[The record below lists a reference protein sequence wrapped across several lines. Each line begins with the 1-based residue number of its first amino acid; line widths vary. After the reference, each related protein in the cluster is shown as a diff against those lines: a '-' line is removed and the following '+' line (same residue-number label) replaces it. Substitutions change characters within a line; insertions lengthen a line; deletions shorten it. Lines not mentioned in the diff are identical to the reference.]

1 MIKIEMLDSI
11 RYMQKQERIKLIKF
25 GIDSVRSTEKKQK
38 LKEELKK
45 LTQ

>member
-11 RYMQKQERIKLIKF
+11 RHIQKQERIRLIKF
-25 GIDSVRSTEKKQK
+25 GIENVRSTEKKQK